1 MLFYKALCC
10 TSDRIVKPINLVYLM
25 YMIYT
30 SKIQQV
36 ILLAIETHEIN
47 KKQKR
52 KGKDIPY
59 ITHPLTVGLILSR
72 AGASED
78 VVISGIL
85 HDTIEDS
92 DDEHKI
98 TKEII
103 SEKFGE
109 NVSNLVL
116 SITEE
121 NKELPWEERKAI
133 ALEHI
138 NDFSNDSVLLK
149 SADLISNV
157 SEIKDDYDTIGNDV
171 FNRFNAKKDK
181 TLWNYTKVAEKLL
194 NQWPENPLS
203 EDLKNILEKTEKRKS
218 FDYYFW

>member
-1 MLFYKALCC
+1 
-10 TSDRIVKPINLVYLM
+10 M

-30 SKIQQV
+30 SKIQQA
-36 ILLAIETHEIN
+36 IILAIQAHEIN
-47 KKQKR
+47 KNQKR

-78 VVISGIL
+78 VIISGIL

-109 NVSNLVL
+109 NVSSLIL
-116 SITEE
+116 SITEQD
-121 NKELPWEERKAI
+121 KELPWEERKAI

-138 NDFSNDSVLLK
+138 NHFSNDSVLLK

-157 SEIKDDYDTIGNDV
+157 SEIKDDYTTTGNGI
-171 FNRFNAKKDK
+171 FNRFNAKKDRI
-181 TLWNYTKVAEKLL
+181 LWNYTKVAEKLL
-194 NQWPENPLS
+194 TRWPENPLS
-203 EDLKNILEKTEKRKS
+203 EDLKNILEKIELMKNNL
-218 FDYYFW
+218 

>member
-1 MLFYKALCC
+1 
-10 TSDRIVKPINLVYLM
+10 
-25 YMIYT
+25 MIYT
-30 SKIQQV
+30 SKIQQA

-59 ITHPLTVGLILSR
+59 ITHPLTVGLILSL

-78 VVISGIL
+78 LIIAGIL

-92 DDEHKI
+92 IEENKV

-116 SITEE
+116 SITEQ
-121 NKELPWEERKAI
+121 NKELPWETRKAE
-133 ALEHI
+133 AMEHI
-138 NDFSNDSVLLK
+138 KNFTNDSVLLK

-157 SEIKDDYDTIGNDV
+157 SEIKDDYDIGGNQIFD
-171 FNRFNAKKDK
+171 RFNAKKDK
-181 TLWNYTKVAEKLL
+181 TLWSYGGIAEKLL
-194 NQWPENPLS
+194 NQWPESPLS
-203 EDLKNILEKTEKRKS
+203 EDLKNILEKIEIMKNN
-218 FDYYFW
+218 